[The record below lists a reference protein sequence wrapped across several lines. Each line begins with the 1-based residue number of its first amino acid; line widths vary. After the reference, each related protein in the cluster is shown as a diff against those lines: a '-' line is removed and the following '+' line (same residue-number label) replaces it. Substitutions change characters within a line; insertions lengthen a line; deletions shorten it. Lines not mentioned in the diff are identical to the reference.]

1 MSKYRAGQFVRVAF
15 PPQPREICKNYPLS
29 SCFVKMSRTL
39 LESESSRLFLTF
51 FLEKDTLFSRHFSP
65 HDFRIR
71 GVLYCVPNSRTRV
84 INHAFSN
91 NLQFSIISTNICT
104 KRMEILRLLIK

>member
-15 PPQPREICKNYPLS
+15 PLEPREICKNYPLS

-51 FLEKDTLFSRHFSP
+51 RKRYSILATLFSP
-65 HDFRIR
+65 
-71 GVLYCVPNSRTRV
+71 
-84 INHAFSN
+84 
-91 NLQFSIISTNICT
+91 
-104 KRMEILRLLIK
+104 